1 MIMKTILS
9 LLIAIALV
17 SCSSSKFET
26 GTYRV
31 STVKHVNG
39 NSIVRF
45 EGYNREFVLPTD
57 TLKKGDLVYFVDPG
71 VMPTAETRTAKTD

>member
-1 MIMKTILS
+1 MKTILT
-9 LLIAIALV
+9 LVIAIALA

-57 TLKKGDLVYFVDPG
+57 TLKKGDLVYFVDP
-71 VMPTAETRTAKTD
+71 TAVPASETGTAKTD